1 MNGPII
7 LNNAREQLAD
17 EIFAYR
23 EPTFSPLKISP
34 WLAMSL
40 LQKAIRRGESEL
52 AQHAAATLL
61 LIAPERL
68 WRRCGAAAFEEI
80 GVADLDTV
88 SLVTAALAGKRY
100 RATIGG
106 EWKVA
111 SFIADR
117 MANAPKCRAADD
129 LLLTADSHPIFHR
142 ARADL
147 AAKTTRELL
156 HIATGDAALPVRA
169 LATWYAVGT
178 HPRQSKHLSARPGEP
193 PALFDGMCEA
203 GLPHTAVEI
212 AREGYRKIGE
222 PLCPFVAL
230 LCPLAST
237 ETSAVQDDVM
247 PPQTLIGEVPSY
259 AYDMYVREGRVALEV
274 LLQSDCETARWVR
287 DHLRPGQRVNF
298 LGTVVFRVEGGLVRQ
313 RSSWPTA
320 DELRRLVDIECH
332 GPSCTDATEILQL
345 MRNDIG
351 LLNEERSHV
360 G

>member
-1 MNGPII
+1 MNGPTI
-7 LNNAREQLAD
+7 LNDTRQLLAD
-17 EIFAYR
+17 EIFDYR
-23 EPTFSPLKISP
+23 EPKSGPLKISP

-40 LQKAIRRGESEL
+40 LQKAIRRGETEY
-52 AQHAAATLL
+52 AQRAAATLL

-68 WRRCGAAAFEEI
+68 WRRCGAAAFEEV
-80 GVADLDTV
+80 GAADLQTV
-88 SLVTAALAGKRY
+88 SLVTAALAGKRF

-117 MANAPKCRAADD
+117 MAKAPKCRAADD
-129 LLLTADSHPIFHR
+129 LLLTADSHPHYQR

-147 AAKTTRELL
+147 ATKTTAEL
-156 HIATGDAALPVRA
+156 IRITTGEAALPVRA
-169 LATWYAVGT
+169 LAAWYAGGT
-178 HPRQSKHLSARPGEP
+178 HPRQTKHLAARRGEP
-193 PALFDGMCEA
+193 AALFDGLCEA

-212 AREGYRKIGE
+212 AREGFRKVGE

-230 LCPLAST
+230 LCPLAKCEASFL
-237 ETSAVQDDVM
+237 QDDDM
-247 PPQTLIGEVPSY
+247 PPAITVGSVPSY
-259 AYDMYVREGRVALEV
+259 AYDMYVREGRTS
-274 LLQSDCETARWVR
+274 LQSFLQGDSETARWVR
-287 DHLRPGQRVNF
+287 GHVRPGLRINF

-313 RSSWPTA
+313 RSRWPIG

-332 GPSCTDATEILQL
+332 GSTCSNATEILQL
-345 MRNDIG
+345 MRNDIA

>member
-1 MNGPII
+1 MNGPVI
-7 LNNAREQLAD
+7 LNNAREQLAH

-23 EPTFSPLKISP
+23 EAIPAPLKISP

-40 LQKAIRRGESEL
+40 LQKSIRRGESEL

-61 LIAPERL
+61 MIAPDRL

-80 GVADLDTV
+80 GVADLQTV

-106 EWKVA
+106 EWRAA
-111 SFIADR
+111 SFIVDR
-117 MANAPKCRAADD
+117 MAKAPKCRAADD
-129 LLLTADSHPIFHR
+129 LLLTADNHPLFRR
-142 ARADL
+142 ARIDVAT
-147 AAKTTRELL
+147 KTTAELIR
-156 HIATGDAALPVRA
+156 IATGDAALPVRA

-178 HPRQSKHLSARPGEP
+178 HPRQTKHLSARPGEP
-193 PALFDGMCEA
+193 AALFDGLCEA

-237 ETSAVQDDVM
+237 ETPTVQDDDM
-247 PPQTLIGEVPSY
+247 PLETVVGEVPSWSLDVY
-259 AYDMYVREGRVALEV
+259 TREGRAALQAF
-274 LLQSDCETARWVR
+274 LQRDCQTARWVR
-287 DHLRPGQRVNF
+287 NQVPAVQRVNF

-313 RSSWPTA
+313 RSRWPGG

-332 GPSCTDATEILQL
+332 GPTCSDATEILQL

>member
-1 MNGPII
+1 MNGPVI
-7 LNNAREQLAD
+7 LHTIREQLAD
-17 EIFAYR
+17 EIFSYG
-23 EPTFSPLKISP
+23 EPIPAPLKISP

-61 LIAPERL
+61 LIAPDRL
-68 WRRCGAAAFEEI
+68 WRRCGAAAFEEV
-80 GVADLDTV
+80 GVADLQTV
-88 SLVTAALAGKRY
+88 SLVTAGLAGKRF

-106 EWKVA
+106 EWKTA
-111 SFIADR
+111 SFIVDR
-117 MANAPKCRAADD
+117 MTKAPKCRAADD
-129 LLLTADSHPIFHR
+129 LLLTADSHPQYRR

-147 AAKTTRELL
+147 ATKTTAELIR
-156 HIATGDAALPVRA
+156 IATGDTALPVRA

-178 HPRQSKHLSARPGEP
+178 HPRQTKHLSARAGEP
-193 PALFDGMCEA
+193 AALFDGLCEA

-212 AREGYRKIGE
+212 AREGFRKIGE

-230 LCPLAST
+230 LCPLAIVEAST
-237 ETSAVQDDVM
+237 MQDDELLPEV
-247 PPQTLIGEVPSY
+247 IVGETPGWALDIY
-259 AYDMYVREGRVALEV
+259 TREGRMALEAF
-274 LLQSDCETARWVR
+274 LRSDCETARWAR

-313 RSSWPTA
+313 RSRRPTG

-332 GPSCTDATEILQL
+332 GPGCPDATEILQL

-351 LLNEERSHV
+351 LLNEER
-360 G
+360 